1 MASDYAFSAELFRGL
16 TVGLT
21 CPEPPGQGRQFFLCT
36 CVYLCSRFGGCASL
50 LPVSGPVIFDRV
62 GYLALNSW
70 INVYHFTGQRSCN
83 IWSGLVSRP

>member
-1 MASDYAFSAELFRGL
+1 MRPQLSCFRGL

-70 INVYHFTGQRSCN
+70 INVYHFTVTIPSSVSCF
-83 IWSGLVSRP
+83 SDLDF